1 MHYRKL
7 GRTELR
13 VSEIGY
19 GTNMLGRRELT
30 ESEHIAMVHRAM
42 ELGINCVDTADV
54 YQEGQ
59 ERGHA
64 GESAEGTPR
73 PDDSGHQ
80 GRQCYSQRG
89 TGYFSRA
96 Y

>member
-54 YQEGQ
+54 YQEGRS
-59 ERGHA
+59 EIMLGKALKGRRA
-64 GESAEGTPR
+64 G
-73 PDDSGHQ
+73 
-80 GRQCYSQRG
+80 
-89 TGYFSRA
+89 
-96 Y
+96 